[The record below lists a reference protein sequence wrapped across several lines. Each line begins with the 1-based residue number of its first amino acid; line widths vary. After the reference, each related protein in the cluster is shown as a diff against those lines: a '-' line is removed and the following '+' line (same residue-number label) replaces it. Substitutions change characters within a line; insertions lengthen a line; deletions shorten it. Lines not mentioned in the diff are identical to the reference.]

1 MAGGA
6 GIGNLGQALERRRSL
21 SQAAKRRELSAW
33 AQRDSHEQAEW
44 ASDAVGG
51 HAGCCKPGRI
61 IHAAEPSQPSHGGGK
76 EVCPCQ
82 ALSQREQ
89 SLPAVPGHGLHGPS
103 VKPFS
108 HGSHACGVAAVS
120 FVPGMQRGPSAVVG
134 SGIMAHIDP
143 AGCVPSVTKVP
154 RTGTHAPLVPWD
166 RVGIGVGVG
175 VGIGVRIG
183 ARNGGRGRGRGRKGH
198 AQVSGSGPDAASRAA
213 P

>member
-1 MAGGA
+1 M
-6 GIGNLGQALERRRSL
+6 
-21 SQAAKRRELSAW
+21 
-33 AQRDSHEQAEW
+33 
-44 ASDAVGG
+44 GG
-51 HAGCCKPGRI
+51 HAGF
-61 IHAAEPSQPSHGGGK
+61 HAAEPSQPSHGGGK

-82 ALSQREQ
+82 ELSQREQ
-89 SLPAVPGHGLHGPS
+89 SLPAVPGHGAHGPS
-103 VKPFS
+103 LKPFS
-108 HGSHACGVAAVS
+108 HGSHAWGVAAVS

-166 RVGIGVGVG
+166 RVGIGVGV
-175 VGIGVRIG
+175 RIG
-183 ARNGGRGRGRGRKGH
+183 ARDGGRGRGRGRGGGRKGH